1 MSTSKY
7 ESIKIPVLK
16 RTEYTTWRVRMLMYL
31 EATDP
36 SYLDRINEGPYIP
49 KRLVSQTETVP
60 EHYVPKVKSE
70 YSQEEKAEIL
80 KEAKVKN
87 ILHNSLDAVMSNRV
101 IACKTAKEIW
111 DTLETQC
118 QGTKAIKKNRRGLLI
133 QAYEQFDYRNNES
146 LTEIYDRFLALLN
159 ELSLVGKEY
168 EAEDSNTK
176 FLLALPEEW
185 DLQTTV
191 IRHKYDLDTMSLD
204 EIYGILR
211 THDLEVEQR
220 KKKRNQRSKSVALN
234 VEASNPR
241 HKSDKMSKGKNKAA
255 KSDTDDSSSDTD
267 ANTDADTDDE
277 STDSDMMEMVAM
289 LVKGFKK
296 MKFRRDKKQGKFQKK
311 SFNTD
316 REGFKKKEGKSS
328 KLDMSKVKCYN
339 CDGMGHFATECKKA
353 KAGQRKALIT
363 SSKDWM
369 DSSESEEEEVTYAL
383 MANTDEVGKSQ
394 EKVTPIFFDFDTDNI
409 SELRSFLKSLHIS
422 FRNQSLENARIINEK
437 SELKERNDHL
447 ETELVKM
454 LETQKECDKAKHM
467 ESIWKAKFD
476 TLTKELENE
485 KEKIRTWTNSGK
497 KVQSILGDKNWKEC
511 LGYDSQQDNN
521 KGKQKLE
528 TIEISLTT
536 PVTFVS
542 SSNKISNSIPET
554 GSTSKSEIQNGIT

>member
-1 MSTSKY
+1 M
-7 ESIKIPVLK
+7 
-16 RTEYTTWRVRMLMYL
+16 
-31 EATDP
+31 
-36 SYLDRINEGPYIP
+36 
-49 KRLVSQTETVP
+49 
-60 EHYVPKVKSE
+60 
-70 YSQEEKAEIL
+70 
-80 KEAKVKN
+80 
-87 ILHNSLDAVMSNRV
+87 
-101 IACKTAKEIW
+101 
-111 DTLETQC
+111 ETQC

-220 KKKRNQRSKSVALN
+220 KKKRNQKSKHVALN
-234 VEASNPR
+234 IEASNPR
-241 HKSDKMSKGKNKAA
+241 HKSDKMSKGKCKAI
-255 KSDTDDSSSDTD
+255 KSDTDDSPSDTDTD
-267 ANTDADTDDE
+267 ANTDDE

-316 REGFKKKEGKSS
+316 REGYKKKEGKSG

-339 CDGMGHFATECKKA
+339 CDGMGHFATECKKT

-369 DSSESEEEEVTYAL
+369 DSSESEDEEVTYAL
-383 MANTDEVGKSQ
+383 MANTDEVGQSQ
-394 EKVTPIFFDFDTDNI
+394 EKVTPIFLI
-409 SELRSFLKSLHIS
+409 LIL
-422 FRNQSLENARIINEK
+422 II
-437 SELKERNDHL
+437 
-447 ETELVKM
+447 
-454 LETQKECDKAKHM
+454 
-467 ESIWKAKFD
+467 
-476 TLTKELENE
+476 
-485 KEKIRTWTNSGK
+485 
-497 KVQSILGDKNWKEC
+497 C
-511 LGYDSQQDNN
+511 LN
-521 KGKQKLE
+521 
-528 TIEISLTT
+528 
-536 PVTFVS
+536 
-542 SSNKISNSIPET
+542 
-554 GSTSKSEIQNGIT
+554 